1 MTEPTLVSILVA
13 DDDEEDHLLLRD
25 ALIEGRLRNPVEFV
39 VDGEGLLDRLRGS
52 GRYAGDPPRR
62 LPGLILVDLDMPR
75 MNGLEAI
82 REIKADPTVRHIPL
96 VVLTTST
103 DEGDIDQSYD
113 LGVASYIVK
122 PVTFGALVDVMREL
136 GRYWFD
142 VVELP
147 DA

>member
-82 REIKADPTVRHIPL
+82 REIKADPTVRDIPL